1 MWTSVVPVIL
11 VLTWFLALIGGY
23 GFGGWVHLPLVLA
36 LLIFLSAPLRGRAE

>member
-11 VLTWFLALIGGY
+11 VLIWFLALIGGY
-23 GFGGWVHLPLVLA
+23 GLGGWLHLALALA